1 MRALCFLFLSILPAL
16 AQSAGE
22 SWRDAAV
29 IQVGRSPY
37 ARLHGVPIR
46 AVRMDEGFWQA
57 RMRINVERS
66 IPSMLDELEQHGVM
80 DNFRRLTGASKAPR
94 RGPLYTDSDI
104 YKWMEAV
111 AYVLQSGDRPN
122 LRAAVDRLTDEILAA
137 QEPSGYLNTYYV
149 DDRKD
154 KRFTE
159 MYRSHELYCLGHL
172 LQAAIA
178 YYRATGNRK
187 LLDGGIRYV
196 DYLIENF
203 GPARRPALTG
213 HPEFEMALVD
223 STARRANGSI
233 WILPAIS

>member
-1 MRALCFLFLSILPAL
+1 MRVLYFLFLCSLAAL
-16 AQSAGE
+16 AQSGGE
-22 SWRDAAV
+22 AWRGAAV
-29 IQVGRSPY
+29 IQVDRSPH
-37 ARLHGVPIR
+37 AKLHGVPIR
-46 AVRMDEGFWQA
+46 AVHIDEGFWQG

-80 DNFRRLTGASKAPR
+80 DNFRRLTGARKAPR

-111 AYVLQSGDRPN
+111 AYVLQSGDRPT
-122 LRAAVDRLTDEILAA
+122 LRTTVDRLTDEILAA

-187 LLDGGIRYV
+187 LQKVKTR
-196 DYLIENF
+196 
-203 GPARRPALTG
+203 
-213 HPEFEMALVD
+213 
-223 STARRANGSI
+223 TA
-233 WILPAIS
+233 